1 MLKVGAPE
9 NETTPLKGLQGAV
22 SIDFD
27 WSSQTVFFT
36 EIADVNEIRSFNLS
50 KKKKSSKLVIDART
64 GRPSVIAVDWVTK
77 KLYWTDDARTRIEL
91 SNFDGS
97 QRKLIISKDLDQP
110 RALALLPQR
119 G

>member
-1 MLKVGAPE
+1 M
-9 NETTPLKGLQGAV
+9 
-22 SIDFD
+22 
-27 WSSQTVFFT
+27 FFT
-36 EIADVNEIRSFNLS
+36 EIADANEIRKFNLKS
-50 KKKKSSKLVIDART
+50 KKKSSRLVIDART

-97 QRKLIISKDLDQP
+97 HRKLIISKNLDQP
-110 RALALLPQR
+110 RALALLPQL